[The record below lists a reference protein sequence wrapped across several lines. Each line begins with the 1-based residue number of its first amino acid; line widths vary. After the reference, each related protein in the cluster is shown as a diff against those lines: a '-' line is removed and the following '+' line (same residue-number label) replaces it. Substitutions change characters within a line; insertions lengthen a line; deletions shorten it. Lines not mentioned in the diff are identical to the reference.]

1 MVVEFVPS
9 DPGPAPTLPQLTT
22 PGPTASEAFGV
33 LSTTLVLLGIV
44 AAIAVFL
51 AAIAVFLW
59 TKRRRIVTAV
69 DNAVIEAVAKTVK
82 GSRKFWQRVQD
93 RPPSSAVCHFLPSE

>member
-44 AAIAVFL
+44 